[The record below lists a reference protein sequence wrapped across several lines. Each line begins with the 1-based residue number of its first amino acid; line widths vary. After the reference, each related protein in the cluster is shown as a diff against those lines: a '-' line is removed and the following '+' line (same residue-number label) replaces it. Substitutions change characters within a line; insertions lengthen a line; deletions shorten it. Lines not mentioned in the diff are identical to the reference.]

1 MINKRLKFLIFN
13 FLGLQFT
20 WAACAYGATHGLP
33 LLGVYVGLFYIFL
46 HFIIVEER
54 LRDLNI
60 VIIVG
65 ALGIFL
71 DYFNTRFNIVSF
83 STYDATVLLI
93 PYWLMVLWLVF
104 SLMIPHSLYWLVKNM
119 KVACIAGAIGGSL
132 SYFMGH
138 NLGALTFSQPVSIS
152 FIIYFIE
159 WGIFFPL
166 SLQVVKYLSRTSLVR
181 KSSFSYLSD

>member
-20 WAACAYGATHGLP
+20 WAACAYGATHELP
-33 LLGVYVGLFYIFL
+33 LLGVYVGLVYILL

-60 VIIVG
+60 ILIIGV
-65 ALGIFL
+65 LGIFL
-71 DYFNTRFNIVSF
+71 DYLNTRFNIVSF
-83 STYDATVLLI
+83 STYDVTILLI

-104 SLMIPHSLYWLVKNM
+104 SLMIPHSLYWLVNNM
-119 KVACIAGAIGGSL
+119 TVASIAGAIGGSV
-132 SYFMGH
+132 SYFIGH
-138 NLGALTFSQPVSIS
+138 KLGALTFSQPTSIS

-159 WGIFFPL
+159 WAIFFPL
-166 SLQVVKYLSRTSLVR
+166 ALQVVKYLPRVNLARKRT
-181 KSSFSYLSD
+181 